1 MHYTY
6 LRFTILTLQSTYL
19 GLQLKALGSVRS
31 QLAVEMSKAGHL
43 VLDPEQLNFLWV
55 TEFPLFEFDEEGQYT
70 SQ

>member
-31 QLAVEMSKAGHL
+31 QVAVEMSKAGHL